1 MNDALRELRS
11 VVVESDISSFEVNH
25 SGLIGALL
33 GFLTDVDG
41 YVLCREERL
50 RWFIHIFADCP
61 VRMQFFLNI
70 ISPRRASEL
79 NFHCIGYVFFQSQM

>member
-1 MNDALRELRS
+1 MNCYLLRIFRLCLLQSTKMSDALRELRS

-41 YVLCREERL
+41 YSLSRDERL
-50 RWFIHIFADCP
+50 RWFIHVFAECP
-61 VRMQFFLNI
+61 VRRKQ
-70 ISPRRASEL
+70 
-79 NFHCIGYVFFQSQM
+79 

>member
-61 VRMQFFLNI
+61 VRIQFF
-70 ISPRRASEL
+70 
-79 NFHCIGYVFFQSQM
+79 